1 MQLPYIL
8 FINLYA
14 AQRTTTTTK
23 AQTTRTPRTT
33 TTASIIRGHR
43 TFCALHRIVLQQA
56 RLVIAFCALYV
67 CIYLFMLPC
76 WIYCTFIHTP
86 RHTHT
91 HRGSHSIRKKCQLKI
106 CIAQNAFMH
115 LLANGESGASVLA
128 FFPWPRLPHSAQL
141 LSLSLAHYL
150 HLALSLSAAAK
161 PKTFIHNNN
170 NDCAISIMHFLF

>member
-1 MQLPYIL
+1 MHYIEL
-8 FINLYA
+8 FYNKLVLLSLFVHCMYA
-14 AQRTTTTTK
+14 
-23 AQTTRTPRTT
+23 
-33 TTASIIRGHR
+33 
-43 TFCALHRIVLQQA
+43 
-56 RLVIAFCALYV
+56 Y
-67 CIYLFMLPC
+67 IYLCSPAEFIALL
-76 WIYCTFIHTP
+76 YTYQDIHT
-86 RHTHT
+86 HTHT